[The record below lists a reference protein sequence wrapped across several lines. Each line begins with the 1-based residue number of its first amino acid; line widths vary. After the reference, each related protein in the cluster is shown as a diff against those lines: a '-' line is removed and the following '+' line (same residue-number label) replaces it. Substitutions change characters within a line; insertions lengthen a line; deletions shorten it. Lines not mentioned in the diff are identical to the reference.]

1 MSKSSSSVAAAGGVM
16 VSDVS
21 RRTHDILTRV
31 VLEVFRDPSNVP
43 SEAVLNERLFRH
55 LDELWRAREVNAMLQ
70 ERQVV
75 SNFCGK
81 VFKNGEP
88 CVFCR

>member
-1 MSKSSSSVAAAGGVM
+1 MA
-16 VSDVS
+16 SDVS
-21 RRTHDILTRV
+21 RKTHDILTRIV
-31 VLEVFRDPSNVP
+31 PDLFAHPSNVP
-43 SEAVLNERLFRH
+43 SEADLHAKLFRH
-55 LDELWRAREVNAMLQ
+55 LEDLWRAREVNALLQ